1 MPANKNA
8 LIRYKTIDNC
18 LRNRYRR
25 WTIEDLVDA
34 CSEAL
39 YDMEGITKGV
49 SLRTI
54 QGDLQM
60 MRSDKLGYYAPI
72 EVYDNK
78 YYRYSDPDYSIANMP
93 FSQNDYLLMQEA
105 TDILRQLQDFDQFA
119 EISDVVGRLQDKMA
133 ITRKS
138 RRPVIHFDSVPSLK
152 GLRLL
157 NPLYNHIVCQQTL
170 KIHYQPYKAEK
181 PRQMVV
187 YPYML
192 KEFRNRWF
200 LMASAK
206 EDMLLQ
212 ILALDRITG
221 IEVEEKIPWRDNPDF
236 DAEHYFDNIIGV
248 SKAENAKPR
257 AITFWASPTTRH
269 YIQTKPI
276 HSSQQLIEENEDGSA
291 VFKIEVIVNFEM
303 YSVFMS
309 YGTGIKILSP
319 EKSVNFIKKELSNWL
334 KMYEELNFPTII

>member
-78 YYRYSDPDYSIANMP
+78 Q
-93 FSQNDYLLMQEA
+93 FS
-105 TDILRQLQDFDQFA
+105 

-257 AITFWASPTTRH
+257 TITFWASPTTRH

-309 YGTGIKILSP
+309 YGTGIKVLSP
-319 EKSVNFIKKELSNWL
+319 EKSVNFIKNELSNWL